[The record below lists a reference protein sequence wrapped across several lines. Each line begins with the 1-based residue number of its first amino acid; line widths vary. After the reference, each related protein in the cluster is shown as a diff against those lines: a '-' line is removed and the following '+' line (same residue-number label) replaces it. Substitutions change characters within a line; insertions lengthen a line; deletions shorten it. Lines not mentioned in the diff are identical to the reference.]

1 MAQSAVI
8 GVQIPANQALSGM
21 IDLGTHKLVA
31 IEMPEAWAGGAVITF
46 QAKAKVATDDTL
58 VAGDAN
64 PEDWD
69 DVYDDAGTEVS
80 VTVAANRVVVIGT
93 VTKAAIGALRY
104 IRIRS
109 GTSASPVNQN
119 PARDLRLI
127 VKGD

>member
-1 MAQSAVI
+1 MGSLGTI

-21 IDLGTHKLVA
+21 IDLGTSRLVA

-46 QAKAKVATDDTL
+46 QAKAKIENDDTIG
-58 VAGDAN
+58 AGEAN

-80 VTVAANRVVVIGT
+80 ITVAANRIVVIGT
-93 VTKAAIGALRY
+93 VTKAAIGALRF

-109 GTSASPVNQN
+109 GTAAAPVNQN
-119 PARDLRLI
+119 PARDIKLI
-127 VKGD
+127 VK